1 VDEGRGLRTYL
12 KRCKDHQVD
21 AQEAERALFA
31 ARFDVK
37 TGRVHGRDPFRLAWR
52 RLQQGQREQSP

>member
-1 VDEGRGLRTYL
+1 M
-12 KRCKDHQVD
+12 D
-21 AQEAERALFA
+21 ARVAEQALFA

-52 RLQQGQREQSP
+52 RLQQGQHDQSS